1 MTTEIDRR
9 SPSGSLRRREG
20 LGVRRLAESAPP
32 PQAAGSTDLPAEAGI
47 EASAPDL
54 RALFE
59 EAAARRLMLSH
70 RHAGPA
76 ASGRELVRSSWA
88 ADVSGLAGLWL
99 DRLIELGESRLSD
112 ARREGVVIVVV
123 DRVAPPEDD
132 PQYGRWQLRARV
144 GLRPYLETASALR
157 RDPRSASDRP
167 LAVEGVAGSWTLR
180 ASLAF

>member
-1 MTTEIDRR
+1 TEIDRR

-20 LGVRRLAESAPP
+20 LGVRRLAETAPP

-59 EAAARRLMLSH
+59 EAAAQLLRTSSRPEA
-70 RHAGPA
+70 AGPA
-76 ASGRELVRSSWA
+76 WRWESISLRA